1 MVHTQFQKHKKI
13 LDNSEDSTDNVK
25 LEKIDIPYVQVPGG
39 SIFAYINGDSTGKT
53 VLLRSDI
60 DALPILE
67 SETNLKNKKVCISKN
82 PGVMHGCG
90 HDGHIAMLLSAA
102 KILKNMEASL
112 NGRVVLMFEE
122 GEEGHRNIEKL
133 LAYMAEKDMK
143 FDTCYASHVRQ
154 DIPTGKLSCCQGS
167 AMSGLYH
174 FVLEINGK
182 GGHGSRPDLAHSVI
196 DCFHDIYSNLD
207 TLRLKYIKPNTVLTW
222 SLGSVN
228 AGATFNL
235 IPDKLTCEG
244 SIRMMDRSS
253 GEEFIKEFERIVAA
267 ICPLNYCTYQF
278 KLLEQLLPTE
288 NYPACRKT
296 YLDSIKKQIG
306 EDVIYDC
313 EPWMA
318 SETFSYMCSLFP
330 GVETFVGIKND
341 ELGSGA
347 NHHTPEF
354 DLDEDGLTYGT
365 AAAVS
370 YVLEYFE
377 NTPDTS
383 AFEPAYNSIS
393 ELIATFGQQ
402 PGSTEYMDLMLNS
415 NNFGIDGTA
424 ELLANIIRKNFGL
437 QIFLERV

>member
-1 MVHTQFQKHKKI
+1 M
-13 LDNSEDSTDNVK
+13 K
-25 LEKIDIPYVQVPGG
+25 LEKIEIPYVQVPGG
-39 SIFAYINGDSTGKT
+39 GIFAYINGDSTGKT

-143 FDTCYASHVRQ
+143 FDTCYASHVRW
-154 DIPTGKLSCCQGS
+154 DIPTGNLSCCQGS

-296 YLDSIKKQIG
+296 YLDSIKKHIG

-370 YVLEYFE
+370 YVLEYLE

-393 ELIATFGQQ
+393 KLIATFGQQ
-402 PGSTEYMDLMLNS
+402 PGSSEYMDLMLNS

-424 ELLANIIRKNFGL
+424 ELLANVIRKNFEL
-437 QIFLERV
+437 